1 MPECMIFSGP
11 GRVLP
16 RSFFSAHHF
25 FGTYPVLPDMYPRGN
40 NALNKG
46 KKRGTLT
53 RPELSG

>member
-16 RSFFSAHHF
+16 RSFLSAHRF
-25 FGTYPVLPDMYPRGN
+25 VGTCTMLPDMCPRGN

-46 KKRGTLT
+46 NKRGTLT
-53 RPELSG
+53 KPELSG